1 MKLVGNTARSISEI
15 YYFCYL
21 PFKLSKKELS
31 ALLPRR
37 VYEIVK
43 GEQDHISLRN
53 LLIMVLPNDSQCIF
67 KKTEA
72 ARQKPLSIYSL
83 CILCGLKRSY
93 NFHLKQEVTKLP
105 LSHILIFRILTYSLI
120 NVAKKKTLCPLQ
132 NLNDESDTY

>member
-15 YYFCYL
+15 YCFCYL

-53 LLIMVLPNDSQCIF
+53 LLIMVLPNDNLCIF
-67 KKTEA
+67 FNTETE
-72 ARQKPLSIYSL
+72 RQNPLSMYIVCAFY
-83 CILCGLKRSY
+83 
-93 NFHLKQEVTKLP
+93 V
-105 LSHILIFRILTYSLI
+105 
-120 NVAKKKTLCPLQ
+120 
-132 NLNDESDTY
+132 D